1 LIRLAEARFG
11 LLLGADAEEQDD
23 EDEAV
28 ADGVPFVA
36 RLFCCRFFIIA
47 FIRLERTAG

>member
-1 LIRLAEARFG
+1 LIGLADDRVS

-28 ADGVPFVA
+28 ADGVM
-36 RLFCCRFFIIA
+36 RDK
-47 FIRLERTAG
+47 GG